1 MALICMKVPTSIR
14 NALEDLLVAFWIIN
28 SSSSVE
34 HPCGYLTPHIVKLES
49 ESPKRTISASGGLG
63 PLYTLLSLLFSS
75 LLSVSTLS
83 LIIPGE
89 EEALSPNGGA
99 KQCNGVSKTRILVA
113 DQGQDDDEKY
123 E

>member
-1 MALICMKVPTSIR
+1 MALICMKVS
-14 NALEDLLVAFWIIN
+14 NKEVWMELQALVK
-28 SSSSVE
+28 
-34 HPCGYLTPHIVKLES
+34 HPFS
-49 ESPKRTISASGGLG
+49 
-63 PLYTLLSLLFSS
+63 LFSSLHQLICS